1 MSDDKYSI
9 DDILKEIDS
18 NRSSED
24 SKKGSFDGSVT
35 DIIGG
40 NEIDRALR
48 AGSQKKSKTAK
59 QEKSDISVT
68 AVINSISAKNKK
80 DTPPLAAKQ
89 RTEEEFEERVAVDI
103 ADAIEK
109 REKPAPKEDVILP
122 AKQRTEEEVNERIAK
137 EISEAADIKIW
148 ERLREDD
155 NEVDEEGVRTYEP
168 GSAHEPANDE
178 ESEGEDDD
186 GIVFQENL
194 VTTDTMQ
201 LRKQRKIDEI
211 NKALL
216 KMDSEAESPDDMLA
230 ALNPME
236 SRAKATEQLKEIDE
250 NTDTLAVGG
259 NDLKRIASRGDEKV
273 KEYRPS
279 AARKKEP
286 ENKADDVLF
295 TAGAQRPAFPGGLHV
310 GESIVDA
317 LNKKIR
323 EDKKEEKEKKRAEK
337 NPRKYAAEAAAAAD
351 EAESSDGSEDT
362 ETAAVT
368 ENTNGIPADD
378 TQSGKISLIA
388 SAPEESDTEPETDEE
403 SPADKIKQANELAKK
418 KKRRIANFILE
429 DMGSDTEELERSRYD
444 DENDDED
451 EDDEEEPVDLDDE
464 NVIRDRLSRAS
475 KGLISRLLIL
485 VLLFAATLFI
495 AIVNHFK
502 INLGTITNI
511 VSYRA
516 APQNYLYAHLT
527 IGILSFAAC
536 SSVISNGFSRLFKL
550 RPDGDT
556 LCALAHVTA
565 IAAMVPYLASF
576 EYIQR
581 GRSQVYLA
589 VSLLTLIFNTLS
601 KLFTVKTAQRNFAF
615 ISAPDRAKFFV
626 ERCDGDGAEQLAKG
640 AVSGIPVIASMR
652 KTELLCDFILSTYCE
667 DVSDRTSRKIS
678 VATLA
683 AAIIGGVVAFFV
695 TPSELTENK
704 LSWASTVCSA
714 ICAVG
719 ASFSGSMTVTLPL
732 YLSSRNNEQRGSAVL
747 GYNAVEDLSETNAVL
762 VEAKTLFPPNAVK
775 INNICG
781 YDKPK
786 NRCEGKINIDEAIIY
801 AASLAVASD
810 SVLADA
816 FFNMLN
822 YKQELLK
829 PVSGCIYENNL
840 GVMGW
845 IDRRRVLLGNRQHM
859 KSHEITVPNNKK
871 EAAANVNNDEVIYL
885 AVGGEVCLLFFV
897 QLKADPVI
905 MNSVQNLCYR
915 DISLVIKT
923 VDGMI
928 SSSAITELFEV
939 DAENVKILPFEAHET
954 FNEHTRFV
962 SSGSAAVSCTGT
974 LRSFTGA
981 IVTSRNIRD
990 RGILGSIIQSA
1001 FVALGILL
1009 AVIFMM
1015 FVKDSSGKA
1024 NVAMFGMF
1032 NMFNILFYNL
1042 GSALITLAAQFIK
1055 RP

>member
-18 NRSSED
+18 NRSSGGENK
-24 SKKGSFDGSVT
+24 SSFDGSVT

-48 AGSQKKSKTAK
+48 AGRQNKSRSADG
-59 QEKSDISVT
+59 EKPDISVT

-80 DTPPLAAKQ
+80 DAPPLAARQ
-89 RTEEEFEERVAVDI
+89 RTEEEFEERVAGDI
-103 ADAIEK
+103 AGAIDK
-109 REKPAPKEDVILP
+109 REKPAPKEEVILP
-122 AKQRTEEEVNERIAK
+122 ARQRTEEEVNERIAK

-148 ERLREDD
+148 ERLREED

-168 GSAHEPANDE
+168 GSAHEAVTDE
-178 ESEGEDDD
+178 DYEDEDNK
-186 GIVFQENL
+186 IVFQESL

-216 KMDSEAESPDDMLA
+216 KMDSEAESPDDMFA

-236 SRAKATEQLKEIDE
+236 SRAKATEQLKGDVDE

-259 NDLKRIASRGDEKV
+259 NDLKRIASRGEEKI

-286 ENKADDVLF
+286 DNRADEVLF
-295 TAGAQRPAFPGGLHV
+295 STGVQRPAFPGGLHV

-337 NPRKYAAEAAAAAD
+337 NPRKYAAEAAAAA
-351 EAESSDGSEDT
+351 EAESAEGSEKT
-362 ETAAVT
+362 ESAANP
-368 ENTNGIPADD
+368 ENTGNVAADD

-388 SAPEESDTEPETDEE
+388 SAPEESESEPETDEE

-429 DMGSDTEELERSRYD
+429 DMGSDTEELERSQYD
-444 DENDDED
+444 EDDDED
-451 EDDEEEPVDLDDE
+451 DDVEEPVDLDDE
-464 NVIRDRLSRAS
+464 NIIRDRLDRAS

-485 VLLFAATLFI
+485 AALFAATLFI
-495 AIVNHFK
+495 AIVNHFW

-511 VSYRA
+511 VSYRV
-516 APQNYLYAHLT
+516 APQNYLYAQLT
-527 IGILSFAAC
+527 IGILSFAVC
-536 SSVISNGFSRLFKL
+536 SSVISNGFSRLLKF

-565 IAAMVPYLASF
+565 IGAMIPYLASS

-615 ISAPDRAKFFV
+615 ISAADRAKFFV

-667 DVSDRTSRKIS
+667 DVSDRTSRKVS

-683 AAIIGGVVAFFV
+683 AAIIGGIVAFFV
-695 TPSELTENK
+695 DPSEIAGNS
-704 LSWASTVCSA
+704 LSWAVTVCSA
-714 ICAVG
+714 ICAIG

-732 YLSSRNNEQRGSAVL
+732 YLAARENEQRGSAIL
-747 GYNAVEDLSETNAVL
+747 GYNTVEDFSETNAVL
-762 VEAKTLFPPNAVK
+762 VEAKTLFPPNAIK

-786 NRCEGKINIDEAIIY
+786 NRCEGKINIDEAIIF

-822 YKQELLK
+822 YKHELLK
-829 PVSGCIYENNL
+829 PVSGCIYENGL

-897 QLKADPVI
+897 QLKADPVVT
-905 MNSVQNLCYR
+905 NSVQNLCYR

-928 SSSAITELFEV
+928 STSAITELFEV
-939 DAENVKILPFEAHET
+939 DAENVKILPFEAHEA
-954 FNEHTRFV
+954 FNEHTKFV
-962 SSGSAAVSCTGT
+962 SSGSAAISCTGT

-981 IVTSRNIRD
+981 LVTSRNIRG
-990 RGILGSIIQSA
+990 RGILGSIVQTS

-1009 AVIFMM
+1009 AVIFML
-1015 FVKDSSGKA
+1015 FVKDSDGKPNA
-1024 NVAMFGMF
+1024 AMFGMF

-1042 GSALITLAAQFIK
+1042 GSAIITLGAQFFK

>member
-9 DDILKEIDS
+9 DDILKEVDTH
-18 NRSSED
+18 RSSD
-24 SKKGSFDGSVT
+24 GDKKSSFDGSVT

-48 AGSQKKSKTAK
+48 TGLQKKSKSADH
-59 QEKSDISVT
+59 EKPDISVT
-68 AVINSISAKNKK
+68 AVINSIAAKNKK
-80 DTPPLAAKQ
+80 ETPPLAARQ
-89 RTEEEFEERVAVDI
+89 RTEEEFEERVAGDI
-103 ADAIEK
+103 AGAIDK

-122 AKQRTEEEVNERIAK
+122 ARQRTEEEVNERIAK

-148 ERLREDD
+148 ERLRED
-155 NEVDEEGVRTYEP
+155 NSGVDEEGVRTYEP
-168 GSAHEPANDE
+168 GSVHETEQVNGNDE
-178 ESEGEDDD
+178 DDE
-186 GIVFQENL
+186 ITFQEPGSL

-216 KMDSEAESPDDMLA
+216 KVDSEAESPDDMLA
-230 ALNPME
+230 SLNPME
-236 SRAKATEQLKEIDE
+236 SRAKATEQLKGEVDE

-259 NDLKRIASRGDEKV
+259 NDLKRIASRGGEKV

-279 AARKKEP
+279 ASRKKES
-286 ENKADDVLF
+286 NSADEVLF
-295 TAGAQRPAFPGGLHV
+295 SAGAQRPAFPGGLHV

-323 EDKKEEKEKKRAEK
+323 DDKKEEKEKKKAEK
-337 NPRKYAAEAAAAAD
+337 KSEKPAENVA
-351 EAESSDGSEDT
+351 EGNNAESAPS
-362 ETAAVT
+362 
-368 ENTNGIPADD
+368 DD
-378 TQSGKISLIA
+378 TQSGKINIIA
-388 SAPEESDTEPETDEE
+388 SAPEESEPETDEE

-429 DMGSDTEELERSRYD
+429 DMGSDTEELERSRYEDD
-444 DENDDED
+444 DE
-451 EDDEEEPVDLDDE
+451 EDDEEDIEEPVDLDDE
-464 NVIRDRLSRAS
+464 NVIRDRLGRAS

-485 VLLFAATLFI
+485 VVLFAATLFI
-495 AIVNHFK
+495 AIVNKF
-502 INLGTITNI
+502 NMGLGTITDIIN
-511 VSYRA
+511 YRA
-516 APQNYLYAHLT
+516 SPENYLYTHLT

-536 SSVISNGFSRLFKL
+536 SSVISNGLSRLFKL

-565 IAAMVPYLASF
+565 IAAMVPYLAAG

-589 VSLLTLIFNTLS
+589 VSLLALIFNTLS

-615 ISAPDRAKFFV
+615 ISAADRAKFFV
-626 ERCDGDGAEQLAKG
+626 DRCDGDGAEQLAKG

-667 DVSDRTSRKIS
+667 DISDRTSRKIS

-683 AAIIGGVVAFFV
+683 AALIGGVIAFF
-695 TPSELTENK
+695 TQTSKIPLNN
-704 LSWASTVCSA
+704 LSWAVTVCSA
-714 ICAVG
+714 ICALG

-732 YLSSRNNEQRGSAVL
+732 YLASRNNERRGSAIL
-747 GYNAVEDLSETNAVL
+747 GYNAVEDFSETNAVL
-762 VEAKTLFPPNAVK
+762 VEAKTLFPPNSVK

-859 KSHEITVPNNKK
+859 KSHEITVPNIKK

-897 QLKADPVI
+897 QLKADPVV

-915 DISLVIKT
+915 DISLVVKT

-928 SSSAITELFEV
+928 STSAITELFEV

-954 FNEHTRFV
+954 FNEHTKFV
-962 SSGSAAVSCTGT
+962 SSGSAAVSCRGT
-974 LRSFTGA
+974 LQSFTGA
-981 IVTSRNIRD
+981 LVTARNIRG
-990 RGILGSIIQSA
+990 RSILGCIVQSA
-1001 FVALGILL
+1001 VVGLGILL
-1009 AVIFMM
+1009 AVIFML
-1015 FVKDSSGKA
+1015 FVKGSGDELNA
-1024 NVAMFGMF
+1024 SMFGMF
-1032 NMFNILFYNL
+1032 NLFNILIYNL
-1042 GSALITLAAQFIK
+1042 GSAAITLGAQFIK

>member
-1 MSDDKYSI
+1 MSDDKYNI
-9 DDILKEIDS
+9 DDILKEIDTH
-18 NRSSED
+18 RSSD
-24 SKKGSFDGSVT
+24 GDKKSSFDGSVT

-40 NEIDRALR
+40 NEIDRAIRTGL
-48 AGSQKKSKTAK
+48 QKKSKSADH
-59 QEKSDISVT
+59 EKPDISVT
-68 AVINSISAKNKK
+68 AVINSIAAKNKK
-80 DTPPLAAKQ
+80 DAPPLAARQ
-89 RTEEEFEERVAVDI
+89 RTEEEFEERVAGDI
-103 ADAIEK
+103 AGAIDK
-109 REKPAPKEDVILP
+109 HEKPAPKEDVILP
-122 AKQRTEEEVNERIAK
+122 ARQRTEEEVTERIAK

-148 ERLREDD
+148 ERLREED

-168 GSAHEPANDE
+168 GSVRETEEVNDNDE
-178 ESEGEDDD
+178 DDE
-186 GIVFQENL
+186 ITFQEPGSL

-230 ALNPME
+230 SLNPME
-236 SRAKATEQLKEIDE
+236 SRAKATEQLKGDADE

-259 NDLKRIASRGDEKV
+259 NDLKRIASRGGEKV

-279 AARKKEP
+279 ASRKKEP
-286 ENKADDVLF
+286 DNIADEVLF
-295 TAGAQRPAFPGGLHV
+295 SAGAQRPAFPGGLHV

-317 LNKKIR
+317 LNKKIKDDKN
-323 EDKKEEKEKKRAEK
+323 EEEKKKADKKPENPSENVPEE
-337 NPRKYAAEAAAAAD
+337 NN
-351 EAESSDGSEDT
+351 AESAPSE
-362 ETAAVT
+362 
-368 ENTNGIPADD
+368 D
-378 TQSGKISLIA
+378 TQSGKINIIA
-388 SAPEESDTEPETDEE
+388 SAPEEPEPEVDEE

-429 DMGSDTEELERSRYD
+429 DMGSDTEELERSRYEDD
-444 DENDDED
+444 DE
-451 EDDEEEPVDLDDE
+451 EDDEEDVEEPVDLDDE
-464 NVIRDRLSRAS
+464 NVIRDRLGRAS
-475 KGLISRLLIL
+475 KGLVSRLLIL
-485 VLLFAATLFI
+485 FVLFAATLFI
-495 AIVNHFK
+495 AIVNQFR

-511 VSYRA
+511 VSYRV
-516 APQNYLYAHLT
+516 APENYLYAHLT

-536 SSVISNGFSRLFKL
+536 SSVISNGLSRLFKL

-565 IAAMVPYLASF
+565 IAAMVPYLAAG
-576 EYIQR
+576 EYVQR

-589 VSLLTLIFNTLS
+589 VSLLALIFNTLS

-615 ISAPDRAKFFV
+615 ISAADHAKFFV
-626 ERCDGDGAEQLAKG
+626 DRCDGDGAEQLAKG

-667 DVSDRTSRKIS
+667 DISDRTSRKIS

-683 AAIIGGVVAFFV
+683 AALIGGIIAFF
-695 TPSELTENK
+695 THTSQFPMNN
-704 LSWASTVCSA
+704 LSWAVTVCSA
-714 ICAVG
+714 ICALG

-732 YLSSRNNEQRGSAVL
+732 YLASRNNEQRGSAIL
-747 GYNAVEDLSETNAVL
+747 GYNAVEDFSETNAVL

-859 KSHEITVPNNKK
+859 KSHEITVPNIKK

-897 QLKADPVI
+897 QLKADPAVT
-905 MNSVQNLCYR
+905 NSVQNLCYR
-915 DISLVIKT
+915 DISLVVKT

-928 SSSAITELFEV
+928 STSAITELFEV

-954 FNEHTRFV
+954 FNEHTKFV
-962 SSGSAAVSCTGT
+962 SSGSAAVSCRGT
-974 LRSFTGA
+974 LRSFMGA
-981 IVTSRNIRD
+981 LVTARNIR
-990 RGILGSIIQSA
+990 GISILGCVIQSA
-1001 FVALGILL
+1001 FVGLGILL
-1009 AVIFMM
+1009 AVIFML
-1015 FVKDSSGKA
+1015 FVKGSGEELNA
-1024 NVAMFGMF
+1024 SMFGMF
-1032 NMFNILFYNL
+1032 NLFNILIYNL
-1042 GSALITLAAQFIK
+1042 GSAVITLGAQFIK
-1055 RP
+1055 RS

>member
-9 DDILKEIDS
+9 DDILKEIDT
-18 NRSSED
+18 NRRSD
-24 SKKGSFDGSVT
+24 DNKGSFDGSVT

-48 AGSQKKSKTAK
+48 AGSQKKTKTAG
-59 QEKSDISVT
+59 QEKPDISVT

-80 DTPPLAAKQ
+80 DAPPLAAKQ

-103 ADAIEK
+103 AGAIDK
-109 REKPAPKEDVILP
+109 REKVAPKENVTLP
-122 AKQRTEEEVNERIAK
+122 ARQRTEEEVNERIAK

-155 NEVDEEGVRTYEP
+155 DEVDEEGVRTYEP
-168 GSAHEPANDE
+168 GAHEYVGGDAA
-178 ESEGEDDD
+178 ESEDDD
-186 GIVFQENL
+186 GFVFRESL

-216 KMDSEAESPDDMLA
+216 KMDSEAETPDDMLA

-236 SRAKATEQLKEIDE
+236 SRAKATEQLKEVGE

-259 NDLKRIASRGDEKV
+259 NDLKRIASRGDERV

-286 ENKADDVLF
+286 ENKADEVLF
-295 TAGAQRPAFPGGLHV
+295 SAGAQRPAFPGGLHV
-310 GESIVDA
+310 GETIVDA

-323 EDKKEEKEKKRAEK
+323 DDKKEEKEKKKAEK
-337 NPRKYAAEAAAAAD
+337 NPRKYAVEAAAD
-351 EAESSDGSEDT
+351 KESAESAEKAEVAEVAG
-362 ETAAVT
+362 
-368 ENTNGIPADD
+368 NTSSIPVED
-378 TQSGKISLIA
+378 TQSGKINIIV
-388 SAPEESDTEPETDEE
+388 SAPEEPDTESETEE
-403 SPADKIKQANELAKK
+403 GSPSDKIKQANELAKK
-418 KKRRIANFILE
+418 KKRRIASFILE
-429 DMGSDTEELERSRYD
+429 DMGSDTEELERSQYE
-444 DENDDED
+444 DEDDDED
-451 EDDEEEPVDLDDE
+451 EDDTEEPVDLDDE
-464 NVIRDRLSRAS
+464 NVIRDRLTRAS
-475 KGLISRLLIL
+475 KGLVSRLIIL
-485 VLLFAATLFI
+485 TVLFAATLFI
-495 AIVNHFK
+495 AIVNKFW

-511 VSYRA
+511 VSYRV
-516 APQNYLYAHLT
+516 APQNYLYTNLT

-536 SSVISNGFSRLFKL
+536 SSVISNGLSRLFKF

-565 IAAMVPYLASF
+565 IAAMIPYLTSG

-615 ISAPDRAKFFV
+615 ISAADRAKFFV

-640 AVSGIPVIASMR
+640 AVSGIPVIASMH

-683 AAIIGGVVAFFV
+683 AAIIGGVVSFFV
-695 TPSELTENK
+695 NPSEFAANN
-704 LSWASTVCSA
+704 LSWAATVCSA
-714 ICAVG
+714 ICAIG

-732 YLSSRNNEQRGSAVL
+732 YLASRENERRGSAIL
-747 GYNAVEDLSETNAVL
+747 GYNAVEDISETNAVL
-762 VEAKTLFPPNAVK
+762 VEAKTLFPPSAVK

-897 QLKADPVI
+897 QLKADPVVK
-905 MNSVQNLCYR
+905 NCVQNLCYR
-915 DISLVIKT
+915 DVSLVIKT

-928 SSSAITELFEV
+928 STSAITELFEV

-954 FNEHTRFV
+954 FNEHTKFV
-962 SSGSAAVSCTGT
+962 SSGSAAISCTGT
-974 LRSFTGA
+974 FPGFTGVV
-981 IVTSRNIRD
+981 VTSRNIRD
-990 RGILGSIIQSA
+990 KAILGSIIQTA
-1001 FVALGILL
+1001 FVILGILL

-1015 FVKDSSGKA
+1015 FVKDGDNKPNA
-1024 NVAMFGMF
+1024 AMFGMF
-1032 NMFNILFYNL
+1032 NMFNILFYNI
-1042 GSALITLAAQFIK
+1042 GSAVITLAAQFFK
-1055 RP
+1055 RS

>member
-9 DDILKEIDS
+9 DDILKEIDT
-18 NRSSED
+18 NRSSGGE
-24 SKKGSFDGSVT
+24 KKSMFDGSVT

-48 AGSQKKSKTAK
+48 AGKQSKAKSANG
-59 QEKSDISVT
+59 EKPDISVT

-80 DTPPLAAKQ
+80 ETPPLAARQ
-89 RTEEEFEERVAVDI
+89 RTEEEFEERVAGDI
-103 ADAIEK
+103 AGAIDK
-109 REKPAPKEDVILP
+109 REKPAHKEDVILP
-122 AKQRTEEEVNERIAK
+122 ARQRTEDEVNERIAK

-148 ERLREDD
+148 ERLREEDD
-155 NEVDEEGVRTYEP
+155 EVDEEGVRTYEP
-168 GSAHEPANDE
+168 GSAHEAVTAEDLENEDNA
-178 ESEGEDDD
+178 DDD
-186 GIVFQENL
+186 IVFHESL

-201 LRKQRKIDEI
+201 LRKQRKIEEI

-216 KMDSEAESPDDMLA
+216 KVDSEADSPDDMLA
-230 ALNPME
+230 SLNPME
-236 SRAKATEQLKEIDE
+236 SRAKATEQLKGGADE

-259 NDLKRIASRGDEKV
+259 NDLKRIASRGEEKV

-286 ENKADDVLF
+286 DNRADDVLF
-295 TAGAQRPAFPGGLHV
+295 AAGAQRPAFPNGLHV

-337 NPRKYAAEAAAAAD
+337 NPRKYAAETAAA
-351 EAESSDGSEDT
+351 EAENAENSEKT
-362 ETAAVT
+362 ETAADA
-368 ENTNGIPADD
+368 ENTGSVPVED

-388 SAPEESDTEPETDEE
+388 SAPEEPETEPETDGE

-429 DMGSDTEELERSRYD
+429 DMGSDTEELERLRYD
-444 DENDDED
+444 DDEED
-451 EDDEEEPVDLDDE
+451 EDDDAEDPVDLDDE
-464 NVIRDRLSRAS
+464 NVIHDRLSRAL

-485 VLLFAATLFI
+485 AALFAATLFI
-495 AIVNHFK
+495 AIVNYFK
-502 INLGTITNI
+502 LNLGTISNI
-511 VSYRA
+511 VSYRV
-516 APQNYLYAHLT
+516 APENYLYANLT

-536 SSVISNGFSRLFKL
+536 SSVISNGLSRLLKF

-565 IAAMVPYLASF
+565 IAAMVPYLASCQ
-576 EYIQR
+576 YIQL

-589 VSLLTLIFNTLS
+589 VSLLALIFNTLS

-615 ISAPDRAKFFV
+615 ISAADRAKFFV

-683 AAIIGGVVAFFV
+683 AALLGGIISFFV
-695 TPSELTENK
+695 NPSTYNDNN
-704 LSWASTVCSA
+704 LSWAVTVCSA

-732 YLSSRNNEQRGSAVL
+732 YLAAKSNEQRGSSIL
-747 GYNAVEDLSETNAVL
+747 GYNAVEDISETNAIL
-762 VEAKTLFPPNAVK
+762 VEAKTIFPPNAIK

-786 NRCEGKINIDEAIIY
+786 SRCEGKINIDEAIIY

-829 PVSGCIYENNL
+829 PVSGCIYENGL

-897 QLKADPVI
+897 QLKADPVV
-905 MNSVQNLCYR
+905 MNCVQNLCYR

-928 SSSAITELFEV
+928 STSAITELFRV

-954 FNEHTRFV
+954 FNEHTKFV

-981 IVTSRNIRD
+981 IVTSRNIRS
-990 RGILGSIIQSA
+990 RAMLGSIIQTA
-1001 FVALGILL
+1001 FVGLGILL
-1009 AVIFMM
+1009 ALIFMM
-1015 FVKDSSGKA
+1015 FVKDGDNKA
-1024 NVAMFGMF
+1024 NTAMFGMF
-1032 NMFNILFYNL
+1032 NMFNIMLYNL
-1042 GSALITLAAQFIK
+1042 GSAVVTLAAQFFK